1 VGSAQQQVARLGE
14 PERVTT
20 VRSLDQ
26 TLADE
31 LLERSDLLADR
42 RLRKAEPG
50 RRAVERSL
58 FGDRPKRDQVP
69 ELDPEPSRIKVQRV
83 LLSRRRRARALV
95 RSCDRSR
102 CSPPSCSTTD
112 SFLCENA
119 RAPGDLRHRLSAPVV
134 GRRLD
139 GNVGLMDLQVE
150 FAPGV
155 PLRRQLERQ
164 LRDAIRSGRLGAG
177 SVLPPSRVLAEELG
191 VSRGVVVDCY
201 SQLTTEGYLMARTG
215 SGTRVAYAP
224 VPPRESAP
232 ERPAAGAATKIR
244 FDLRPGQAD
253 FHAFPRRQWQAAM
266 IRTLRELA
274 DRRLTYAE
282 PSGIPELRHT
292 IAEYLRRARAVVA
305 DSDDVVVFCGLSHGL
320 TALWHALREHGARR
334 VAIED
339 PGWRWQT
346 RTVEHA
352 GLEAVPVRV
361 DDDGLVVSELAGARV
376 DAVVLTPAHQY
387 PTGVVLAPERRTELI
402 EWARR
407 HNALIVEDDYDAEYR
422 YDRKPVAALQGLAP
436 DVVVFASTTSKTL
449 APALRIGWMVL
460 PSRLVGSVTNVQTVT
475 AAQPSVID
483 QAAFATFIADASLDR
498 HLRLMRRRYR
508 AKRDLLLDVLE
519 KQLPDVRV
527 SGAAGGLHLLATL
540 PDGADEAATAEAVR
554 RRGVALHELHRHC
567 TVHASA
573 PAGLLLGYAL
583 PTASELQGG
592 VKLIAQE
599 LR

>member
-1 VGSAQQQVARLGE
+1 
-14 PERVTT
+14 
-20 VRSLDQ
+20 
-26 TLADE
+26 
-31 LLERSDLLADR
+31 
-42 RLRKAEPG
+42 
-50 RRAVERSL
+50 
-58 FGDRPKRDQVP
+58 
-69 ELDPEPSRIKVQRV
+69 
-83 LLSRRRRARALV
+83 
-95 RSCDRSR
+95 
-102 CSPPSCSTTD
+102 
-112 SFLCENA
+112 
-119 RAPGDLRHRLSAPVV
+119 
-134 GRRLD
+134 
-139 GNVGLMDLQVE
+139 MDLQVE

-155 PLRRQLERQ
+155 PLRRQLEHQ
-164 LRDAIRSGRLGAG
+164 LRDAIRSGRLGPGAA
-177 SVLPPSRVLAEELG
+177 LPPSRVLAEDLG

-201 SQLTTEGYLMARTG
+201 SQLTTEGYLAARTG
-215 SGTRVAYAP
+215 SGTHVAYAP
-224 VPPRESAP
+224 VPQHESVP
-232 ERPAAGAATKIR
+232 DRPAFSAAPRIR

-253 FHAFPRRQWQAAM
+253 FHAFPRRQWQAALA
-266 IRTLRELA
+266 RTLREVP

-282 PSGIPELRHT
+282 PRGIHELREVL
-292 IAEYLRRARAVVA
+292 AEYVRRARAVVA
-305 DSDDVVVFCGLSHGL
+305 DSDDVVIFCGLSHGL
-320 TALWHALREHGARR
+320 TALWHALREQGTRR
-334 VAIED
+334 VAVED

-361 DDDGLVVSELAGARV
+361 DDEGLVVSELARAQV

-387 PTGVVLAPERRTELI
+387 PTGVVLSPERRTELI
-402 EWARR
+402 DWARR
-407 HNALIVEDDYDAEYR
+407 HEALIVEDDYDAEYR

-460 PSRLVGSVTNVQTVT
+460 PTRLVDPVTGVQTIT

-519 KQLPDVRV
+519 TYLPDGRV

-540 PDGADEAATAEAVR
+540 PEGAGEAATAEAAR
-554 RRGVALHELHRHC
+554 RGGVALHELHRHC

-573 PAGLLLGYAL
+573 PAGLLLGYAF
-583 PTASELQGG
+583 PTTYELRAG
-592 VKLIAQE
+592 VKLIAQA